1 MTAWRSLMLWLASL
15 AADPVEVPAEKA
27 RCEAAVMA
35 AYAAYAPA
43 DDPAPTPAPPAPP
56 KKCAC
61 NGTKIIKPDGSIP
74 QPCFCGE
81 NCACKPGGK

>member
-1 MTAWRSLMLWLASL
+1 MTAWRSLLLWLSTL
-15 AADPVEVPAEKA
+15 AADPVVVSEEKA

-35 AYAAYAPA
+35 AYAAYAEA
-43 DDPAPTPAPPAPP
+43 EVTPAPVPPSPA

-61 NGTKIIKPDGSIP
+61 GGTKVIKPDGTIP